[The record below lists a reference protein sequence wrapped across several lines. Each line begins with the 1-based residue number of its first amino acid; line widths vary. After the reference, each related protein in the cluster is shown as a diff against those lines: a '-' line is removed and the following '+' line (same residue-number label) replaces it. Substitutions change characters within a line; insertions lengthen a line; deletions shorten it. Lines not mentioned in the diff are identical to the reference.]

1 MSRIDSN
8 GEGTAFA
15 RSTGLPS
22 HMGKA
27 TAELKT
33 KVPECV
39 KDEFSMLAH
48 GMGLN
53 ESELLRSL
61 VMVRLYGLEN
71 TARMHSD
78 QLRLAA
84 GLSPEQA
91 PTGVAG

>member
-1 MSRIDSN
+1 MSRTDSAAD
-8 GEGTAFA
+8 GTAFS
-15 RSTGLPS
+15 RSTGLPA

-33 KVPECV
+33 KVPEQV
-39 KDEFSMLAH
+39 KLEFALLAH
-48 GMGLN
+48 GLGLN

-78 QLRLAA
+78 QLRVVA
-84 GLSPEQA
+84 GLGPEPA
-91 PTGVAG
+91 PKAVTA